1 MREGERQVA
10 PRIEDIRRDHVARYE
25 WVAKFVQPGDRV
37 VDLACGIGYGS
48 KILAEAGAFVG
59 AIDKD
64 AEALAYGRQ
73 HYAHDRIQQW
83 RSDAGADLDLRANT
97 FDTAV
102 CFETVEHVQDPLPLL
117 KRLRK
122 VARRLYASV
131 PNEAVFPWRGTAFH
145 YRHYTRNQFEAL
157 LAEAGW
163 KVVEWHGQ
171 AGPESEVEPD
181 VEGRTLIAVCERAKP
196 RKIKRPPESVAI
208 LGLGPSLAAYVDL
221 AKRLGARGK
230 LADEIWGINA
240 LGDIIA
246 CDRIFHMD
254 DVRIQEARAEAR
266 PESNIAAMLGWLKRH
281 PGPIYTS
288 RPHEDYPGLVAYPL
302 ADVINST
309 GYAYFNNTAAYA
321 VAYAVHLGVR
331 KISLFG
337 CDFTYPKAHDA
348 EKGRGCVE
356 WWLGFAAAR
365 GIKIAMPPSTSLM
378 DALVPPDER
387 LYGYDT
393 VRVQLRERGGRTRV
407 KFLPREEIPTADEIE
422 DRYDHSQHP
431 NALAKG

>member
-25 WVAKFVQPGDRV
+25 WVAGRLAADQSV

-48 KILAEAGAFVG
+48 KILADAGCYVD

-64 AEALAYGRQ
+64 VEALAYGSE
-73 HYAHDRIQQW
+73 HYKHERVRMW
-83 RSDAGADLDLRANT
+83 VSDAGASMHWKEDQYAA
-97 FDTAV
+97 AV
-102 CFETVEHVQDPLPLL
+102 CFETIEHVPDPLALL

-122 VARRLYASV
+122 VAAQLYASV
-131 PNEAVFPWRGTAFH
+131 PNETVFPWRGTAFH
-145 YRHYTRNQFEAL
+145 YRHYTRNQFEDL
-157 LAEAGW
+157 LALAGW
-163 KVVEWHGQ
+163 RVVEWHGQ

-181 VEGRTLIAVCERAKP
+181 IEGRTLIAVCERAKP

-246 CDRIFHMD
+246 CDRVFHMD